1 MGEGV
6 SNSIKFSVGVKS
18 LSKLDQTIK
27 NIFLFLYILRIYFV
41 PLQKI
46 KTIFL
51 TVATFSFGT
60 KSQIIYIPNAHVYL
74 LNQLRSY
81 SLAIDSKG
89 GLEGCL
95 PLFPGKIT
103 IGTHI
108 SMKHEVSLVY
118 ITAHQAHQSAKRVTQ
133 IYNTT
138 QCYPLKARITSLHK
152 TCSYIFQQQQ

>member
-27 NIFLFLYILRIYFV
+27 ISFSFYTFSEFTLFLYRKLRQFFDSCNIFFWHEIQIL
-41 PLQKI
+41 
-46 KTIFL
+46 
-51 TVATFSFGT
+51 
-60 KSQIIYIPNAHVYL
+60 YIPNAHVYL